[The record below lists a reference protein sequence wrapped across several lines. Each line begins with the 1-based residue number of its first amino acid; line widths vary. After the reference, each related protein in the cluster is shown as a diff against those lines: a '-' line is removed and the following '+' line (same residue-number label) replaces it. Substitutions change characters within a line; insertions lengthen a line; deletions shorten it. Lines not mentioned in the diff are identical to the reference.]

1 MWGYP
6 PWFTRNTVDWE
17 IVEKRKITVLRKDFL
32 NYMSALTF
40 LSYSNTYF
48 RPMWFKA

>member
-1 MWGYP
+1 MCGYP
-6 PWFTRNTVDWE
+6 PWLTINTVDWE
-17 IVEKRKITVLRKDFL
+17 IAENKNMTVFKKDFL

-48 RPMWFKA
+48 KPIWFKA